1 MFMFTAL
8 ATAALC
14 LALAWWGL
22 GALFR
27 PFRPAFA
34 ALTQWLSPAAPFI
47 AAGVVLFGGLAL
59 QALGSFGMARSVDD
73 AMNRAAGLI
82 TGPLYGGWNRQ
93 GQNAIMIV
101 ALDDAFVRETGGV
114 WPPAY
119 DKTQAVIETIG
130 AAHPKAI
137 FLDSYYRHP
146 HVAPTGWPDVAG
158 IAGLSE
164 AFADA
169 RKAGVPVFIGPVAKD
184 QAVLQPLADAAGQV
198 GLAAVGD
205 KTFAYNLRDPDNRPM
220 AAVQLYAVWKG
231 RTVEQLKLPMETLSV
246 DWGFGATDWMRPRL
260 AADERFCVAD
270 TPMARLGSFFWLGWR
285 ALAPQLNAGMK
296 GRDRLEVSCPY
307 FDVVPVGWLSDPRV
321 RDRLRGKLVLV
332 GSTVPWLRDQA
343 RTPLLGEAPGV
354 MVHAMALDN
363 LIENGASATR
373 YPSDVGKTALDYSDL
388 VQTALLLV
396 GFLALWRA
404 HWLFRLAPDEPLSS
418 SMKAGVWASV
428 AGVGLA
434 IACFANWP
442 LFKLLTAALGGE
454 IFTEAWDEFH
464 RRRKAGG
471 GT

>member
-1 MFMFTAL
+1 MFMFAAL

-14 LALAWWGL
+14 LGLAWWG
-22 GALFR
+22 ARVLFR
-27 PFRPAFA
+27 PFRPAA
-34 ALTQWLSPAAPFI
+34 TALAQRLSPVAPFI
-47 AAGVVLFGGLAL
+47 AAGVVLFGGLAV

-73 AMNRAAGLI
+73 MMNRAAGLI
-82 TGPLYGGWNRQ
+82 TGPLYGGWSRP
-93 GQNAIMIV
+93 GQKAIVIV
-101 ALDDAFVRETGGV
+101 ALDDAFVQEAGGV
-114 WPPAY
+114 WPPPY
-119 DKTQAVIETIG
+119 DKTRAVIETIS

-146 HVAPTGWPDVAG
+146 HVAGSGWPDVAG

-164 AFADA
+164 AFANA
-169 RKAGVPVFIGPVAKD
+169 RKAGTPVFIGPVAGD
-184 QAVLQPLADAAGQV
+184 QPLLQPLAATAGQV
-198 GLAAVGD
+198 GLASVGD

-220 AAVQLYAVWKG
+220 AAVQLYAAWKG
-231 RTVEQLKLPMETLSV
+231 RPVEHLNLPMETLSV
-246 DWGFGATDWMRPRL
+246 DWGFGATDWMRSHL
-260 AADERFCVAD
+260 AAGEAFCVAEK
-270 TPMARLGSFFWLGWR
+270 PMARLASFLWLGWR
-285 ALAPQLNAGMK
+285 AVAPQLNTDME

-307 FDVVPVGWLSDPRV
+307 FDVVSVGWLSDSEV

-363 LIENGASATR
+363 LIQNGASATR
-373 YPSDVGKTALDYSDL
+373 YPNDVGETALDYADL
-388 VQTALLLV
+388 VQAGLLLL
-396 GFLALWRA
+396 GFMALWWI
-404 HWLFRLAPDEPLSS
+404 HRLGPAPDEPLSAAT
-418 SMKAGVWASV
+418 KARVWASV

-442 LFKLLTAALGGE
+442 LFKLMAAALGGE

-471 GT
+471 ET